1 MDNITKSTNTPNSP
15 QPALVE
21 LEIEHGQQVATLW
34 LNRAEL
40 HNAFNAELIQQ
51 LHQTLD
57 AVHLREDI
65 RVLILA
71 GRGKSFS
78 AGADLN
84 WMKQAGS
91 ASQTENQ
98 ADALK
103 LAQMLERL
111 ATLKQ
116 PTIARVHGVALG
128 GGMGLA
134 SACDLCVASDNAQF
148 ATSEVRLGLAPSTI
162 SPYVIRAIGA
172 RQASRYFLTA
182 ERISATRAYQLGLA
196 HEVTD
201 LDDLDTKIE
210 SIVQALLLGGP
221 VAQHASKQL
230 IAAVTDQSIDA
241 ALLKSTAQH
250 IAQLRQGDE
259 AKDGLNAFLNKHS
272 PSWHSQPELT
282 GREPKTGTQQS

>member
-1 MDNITKSTNTPNSP
+1 MNY
-15 QPALVE
+15 QFLQ
-21 LEIEHGQQVATLW
+21 LEHADQVATVW

-40 HNAFNAELIQQ
+40 HNAFNTVVIEELQQ
-51 LHQTLD
+51 CFD
-57 AVHLREDI
+57 ALNCRDDV
-65 RVLILA
+65 RVVILA

-84 WMKQAGS
+84 WMKQAGQASS
-91 ASQTENQ
+91 ADNE

-103 LAQMLERL
+103 LAKMLQRL

-134 SACDLCVASDNAQF
+134 SACDICIASNDAQF

-182 ERISATRAYQLGLA
+182 ERITAEQAQKIGLV
-196 HEVTD
+196 HEVTAVEE
-201 LDDLDTKIE
+201 LDSKIDE
-210 SIVQALLLGGP
+210 IVQALLLGGP
-221 VAQHASKQL
+221 EAQTSSKQL
-230 IAAVTDQSIDA
+230 IQLVDQQVLTEE
-241 ALLKSTAQH
+241 LLLQTAQH
-250 IAQLRQGDE
+250 IAHVRQGLE
-259 AKDGLNAFLNKHS
+259 AKNGLSAFLDKQS
-272 PSWHSQPELT
+272 PSWIIST
-282 GREPKTGTQQS
+282 AQQ